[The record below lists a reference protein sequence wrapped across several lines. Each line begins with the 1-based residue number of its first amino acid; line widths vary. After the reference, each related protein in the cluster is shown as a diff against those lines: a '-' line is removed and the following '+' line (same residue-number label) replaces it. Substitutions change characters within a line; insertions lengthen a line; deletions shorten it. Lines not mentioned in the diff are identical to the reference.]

1 MLSHR
6 CWKNRPSFER
16 EVKDLVTKRDED
28 NNWTKGSIEKEDA
41 AAKSKDIFLRS
52 RYVGREVRNIDLKYR
67 LEYRLKPPQ
76 KSVDVE
82 GGFSRYLRSIFLPAT
97 F

>member
-1 MLSHR
+1 MM
-6 CWKNRPSFER
+6 
-16 EVKDLVTKRDED
+16 EVKEVVVTSKDTTEVM
-28 NNWTKGSIEKEDA
+28 TGFVSMKEV

-82 GGFSRYLRSIFLPAT
+82 GGFSRYLVDISSRHIRNID
-97 F
+97 